1 MQPQNPTGT
10 DPGSPLIV
18 GGRYQ
23 LLARSGA
30 DEDTGVGRLST
41 WRARDTL
48 LRRDVMLR
56 VHSPGGEVSRGF
68 IDRALSAGV
77 LSHPSLAMVYDAV
90 DESRRAYVV
99 SEWVAGV
106 SLADTLRDGPL
117 AERDARETVRRVAE
131 GVAQA
136 HGLGL
141 PVGGLVPER
150 VILTPVG
157 SVAVAGI
164 PAPQASFAADVRA
177 LGSLL
182 FASLAGFP
190 PPTED
195 PAELSRQ
202 LANGAADDLAE
213 VALAALGGRVGS
225 AQELAELLVAGRRHR
240 ERGYDDSGLAFI
252 TERYE
257 YDVDESVHAPW
268 PTIGVPGPT
277 RPGRGAARPR
287 GAGPRGAGTAGAG
300 SAGPGS
306 AGPAGAGPGGTGPGG
321 TPSGAGQGRAAAGGG
336 RPPAAGRDP
345 AELTELSDYPTDRNE
360 PVPGA
365 VGATGP
371 APAGTGPAGHTGG
384 GVAGVAGPGDS
395 AAGVVGDR
403 RRSGSAGPAGTTG
416 PDRGDPETA
425 GPGADADAGKPS
437 TRGGTPAGAGPH
449 PDAVTPA
456 RAETPAGAG
465 TLARPGMDAGAGTQP
480 DAGTPARPRTGAGAE
495 EAGSTGD
502 AGPGTGTPGATGVGS
517 GLAASSGPPDPGS
530 DSAAPTG
537 RIDVP
542 TRPGLSPAS
551 GRPITRA
558 TLSAAA
564 GLAVGKVTAAVSRV
578 TSARGGPAAGAGS
591 TGTAARTDTR
601 AVPAKSSSLGTPTT
615 DPRAGSGRADDDT
628 AARSVDR
635 DSPPTDPWG
644 VDAPAALTGQPADP
658 AHDDPGAEHPTTA
671 WLAPGSGAPDGRDG
685 TGADATGQ
693 DAVGAARTGWDPA
706 WDQPEVSRGRV
717 YEDGPPGGDV
727 GEPGMS
733 AAEDEP
739 FGGAGEQLG
748 TLLGSMEFE
757 PGWDSAAPPVFPAAA
772 YAGALGA
779 DSDSDS
785 DGGEAGED
793 PYRERRRRTWLV
805 IAFPVAALLAVV
817 LVALAIGSSFDR
829 IIGSTV
835 DQRSGAASTSA
846 PAGSSTPPSAN
857 ATTPPPTAST
867 GPLPVTSATVFDP
880 FGDGAPENNGDSPR
894 AFDNDPGTSWST
906 LSYRGSPQLG
916 NLKPGVGLVFDLG
929 QPVNVSQ
936 VKILTDQPGA
946 TVEIRA
952 SATAATDLA
961 SFAVLG
967 QNQLQAETTFPIA
980 SAQPARYWLV
990 WITELVPDGGN
1001 FSASLAEV
1009 SFTGVPAG

>member
-10 DPGSPLIV
+10 DPGSLLTV

-56 VHSPGGEVSRGF
+56 MHSPGGEVSRGF

-277 RPGRGAARPR
+277 RPSRGPASPR
-287 GAGPRGAGTAGAG
+287 GAGPRGARTAGAG

-306 AGPAGAGPGGTGPGG
+306 AGPG
-321 TPSGAGQGRAAAGGG
+321 GAGQGRAAAGGG

-345 AELTELSDYPTDRNE
+345 AELAELSDYPTDRNE
-360 PVPGA
+360 AVPGA

-371 APAGTGPAGHTGG
+371 VPAGMGPAGHTAGG
-384 GVAGVAGPGDS
+384 AGIAGPGKS

-403 RRSGSAGPAGTTG
+403 RIGSAGPARTAG

-425 GPGADADAGKPS
+425 GPGADADAGTPS
-437 TRGGTPAGAGPH
+437 TRAGTPAGAGPH

-456 RAETPAGAG
+456 RAGTPAGAD
-465 TLARPGMDAGAGTQP
+465 TL
-480 DAGTPARPRTGAGAE
+480 
-495 EAGSTGD
+495 
-502 AGPGTGTPGATGVGS
+502 
-517 GLAASSGPPDPGS
+517 ASSGPPDPGS
-530 DSAAPTG
+530 DSPAPTG

-558 TLSAAA
+558 ALSAAA
-564 GLAVGKVTAAVSRV
+564 GLAVGRVTAAISRV
-578 TSARGGPAAGAGS
+578 TNARGGPVAGTGS
-591 TGTAARTDTR
+591 TGAAARTDTR
-601 AVPAKSSSLGTPTT
+601 AVPAASSSLGTPTT
-615 DPRAGSGRADDDT
+615 DPRAGTGRADDDT
-628 AARSVDR
+628 VTRPVDR
-635 DSPPTDPWG
+635 DVPPTVPPG
-644 VDAPAALTGQPADP
+644 VDAAASSTVQPVDP
-658 AHDDPGAEHPTTA
+658 APYDPGADDPTTA
-671 WLAPGSGAPDGRDG
+671 WLAPGSGAPDGPDA

-693 DAVGAARTGWDPA
+693 DAVGADRTGWDPA

-717 YEDGPPGGDV
+717 DEDGPPGGDV

-733 AAEDEP
+733 APEDEP
-739 FGGAGEQLG
+739 SGGAGEQLG

-779 DSDSDS
+779 DSDSDEA
-785 DGGEAGED
+785 GETGEAGED